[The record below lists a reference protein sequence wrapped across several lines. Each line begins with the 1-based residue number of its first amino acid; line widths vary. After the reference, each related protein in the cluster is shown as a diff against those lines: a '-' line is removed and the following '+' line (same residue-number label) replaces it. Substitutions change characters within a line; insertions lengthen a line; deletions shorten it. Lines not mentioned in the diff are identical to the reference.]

1 MTSDRIALVL
11 CHGDV
16 QPANI
21 IVDPAGEPWLI
32 DFEYACLAPR
42 EWDPAKLVILSR
54 RFGDPA
60 GVDDVLA
67 AWPSLDH
74 ARLAECIRAQETLLV
89 AWLVRMSL
97 SGTSGAAA
105 EARRRAGSLDEPAAQ
120 WRHLR

>member
-42 EWDPAKLVILSR
+42 EWDPAKLVILE
-54 RFGDPA
+54 P
-60 GVDDVLA
+60 
-67 AWPSLDH
+67 P
-74 ARLAECIRAQETLLV
+74 
-89 AWLVRMSL
+89 VR
-97 SGTSGAAA
+97 GPGWR
-105 EARRRAGSLDEPAAQ
+105 RRRARGLAVSRSRSPRRVHPRAGDVAGGLAGADVA
-120 WRHLR
+120 LRDLRSRRRSPQARRLT